1 MPFRPIPANSA
12 GQQPLLNH
20 DCLTCRL
27 TKARRAEKGHLR
39 MLGKLFKKKKAEE
52 APAEGDEDEKK
63 STEKSESAEGE
74 STAEEPKKGF
84 GKKFLLMA
92 GAGGLVLLLA
102 IGGGVYY
109 FFFMG
114 SGDETQLA
122 EAKHEV
128 PLTPPDVAYYDVPD
142 IIVNIQ
148 TADGAPAYLK
158 VGLSLELD
166 TQEEKAGMQAL
177 MPRVVDQ
184 FQGYL
189 RELRV
194 DDLKGSAGV
203 MRLKEELL
211 RRINVAAAPYKVRD
225 VLLKE
230 MIIQ

>member
-1 MPFRPIPANSA
+1 
-12 GQQPLLNH
+12 
-20 DCLTCRL
+20 
-27 TKARRAEKGHLR
+27 
-39 MLGKLFKKKKAEE
+39 MLGKLFGKKKKAQAAPSEDEE
-52 APAEGDEDEKK
+52 AEKPAEQ
-63 STEKSESAEGE
+63 SESAEGE
-74 STAEEPKKGF
+74 DAPGEPKKGF
-84 GKKFLLMA
+84 GKKFLLLA
-92 GAGGLVLLLA
+92 GAGALLLLLA
-102 IGGGVYY
+102 AGGGAYY

-114 SGDETQLA
+114 AGSASQTAQA
-122 EAKHEV
+122 TPAI
-128 PLTPPDVAYYDVPD
+128 PLTPPQVAYYDVPD

-148 TADGAPAYLK
+148 TADGTPAYLK
-158 VGLSLELD
+158 VGVALELD
-166 TQEEKAGMQAL
+166 NAEEKAGMQAL

-230 MIIQ
+230 MIVQ